1 LPASGAESIPMMVNI
16 LLGWGIEYIILNF
29 GNSEE
34 RLVHE
39 KLMKEQY
46 DNKIDLANKQL
57 LFMEDYPDT
66 EDLFS
71 TIDFKKY
78 VVKVR
83 EGITV
88 KNSEYL
94 IDNNYSR
101 AILASNFL
109 EEVTSGNLS
118 FKTLDD
124 ETRDNMNSLIQQLST
139 ILK

>member
-1 LPASGAESIPMMVNI
+1 MMVNI
-16 LLGWGIEYIILNF
+16 LMGWGIDYVILNF

-46 DNKIDLANKQL
+46 DNKIDLANKQM
-57 LFMEDYPDT
+57 LFLEDYPDT

-109 EEVTSGNLS
+109 QEVTNESVS

-124 ETRDNMNSLIQQLST
+124 ETRDNLNNFIQQLSA